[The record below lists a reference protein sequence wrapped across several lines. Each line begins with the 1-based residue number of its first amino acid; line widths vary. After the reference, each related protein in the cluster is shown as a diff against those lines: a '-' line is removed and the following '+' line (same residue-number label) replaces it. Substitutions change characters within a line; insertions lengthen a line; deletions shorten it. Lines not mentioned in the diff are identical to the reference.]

1 MKSFKQYIAEIGV
14 DPFKIAGAP
23 AWTESLSTMLFD
35 LPREGIK
42 DIKIPLSPAI
52 MRRIWP
58 KPVRTTVFHLTDFT
72 GLGKLK
78 RMQGGKKSISAF
90 FNIDPMVIQTGIKSE
105 GGYIIEMDADIL
117 IASQDD
123 LSSQPDK
130 TGRRWV
136 TFQSLVNPPTDPMP
150 GLGGGA
156 KLRGMEKDIKTLLTK
171 IVKKNAEGAA
181 MSGTTHELNTMW
193 SALGKTTNGKEKSL
207 IIKDYI
213 DGMEVIMK
221 KNSRVLGTLL
231 TAYTKK
237 RIQDE
242 DPDSGDKPMWDEL
255 VVNKF
260 KIKKV
265 HVSPEFSTDFAE
277 LVKGEGGDRMYTF
290 ANKDKDI
297 LGFPFELYYEVGDM
311 TDYIDRKIQKVKL

>member
-1 MKSFKQYIAEIGV
+1 MKTFGQVLLEIGV
-14 DPFKIAGAP
+14 NPFKIVGAP

-35 LPREGIK
+35 LQDGGLK
-42 DIKIPLSPAI
+42 NVMIPLSPAI

-72 GLGKLK
+72 GLEKLK
-78 RMQGGKKSISAF
+78 KMQGGKKSISAF

-136 TFQSLVNPPTDPMP
+136 TLASLVNKPTDSMP
-150 GLGGGA
+150 GLGGGT
-156 KLRGMEKDIKTLLTK
+156 KLRGMEKDISSMLVK
-171 IVKKNAEGAA
+171 IIVDHSDIKPEPNIDKA
-181 MSGTTHELNTMW
+181 W
-193 SALGKTTNGKEKSL
+193 SYLGKSTGGKEKSL
-207 IIKDYI
+207 IIKDYL
-213 DGMEVIMK
+213 DGMEKVMK
-221 KNSRVLGTLL
+221 KHSKTLGKLL

-255 VVNKF
+255 VVNNF
-260 KIKKV
+260 KIKMV
-265 HVSPEFSTDFAE
+265 HVSPEFSPDFD
-277 LVKGEGGDRMYTF
+277 GD
-290 ANKDKDI
+290 DDI
-297 LGFPFELYYEVGDM
+297 DGFPFKLYDDVGDM